1 MSCALG
7 RTDFPFR
14 LEILGSG
21 IEAEKLRRRVTC
33 ALGGL
38 GYRAA
43 IPIARDL
50 PRALDLGA
58 TRNPALL
65 LDGALLAE
73 GLPPVEQMEALLR
86 QRLGASSATK

>member
-21 IEAEKLRRRVTC
+21 IEAEKLRRRVAC

-38 GYRAA
+38 GYRTAV
-43 IPIARDL
+43 PIVRDL

-65 LDGALLAE
+65 LDGVLLAE
-73 GLPPVEQMEALLR
+73 GLPSAEQVEALLR
-86 QRLGASSATK
+86 QR